1 MMHLSHR
8 IQPVHGVS
16 LVLALHF
23 VGVIGLLSPLANWFL
38 LLTPLN
44 LLLTAGAMITFS
56 GLDRRT
62 LALALLLGALGYC
75 VEVLGVWTGRV
86 FGEYAY
92 GDVLGSKVL
101 EVPLLIGLNWSV
113 LVFAIGTP
121 ISRLHLP
128 VSLKI
133 LASSLA
139 MVMLD
144 ILMEPVAVRLGF
156 WSWEQGSIPF
166 QNYLAWGIVSLFFF
180 SLFFLLPVQR
190 HNPIARWVLLAQVAF
205 FALLNLLLP
214 GA

>member
-1 MMHLSHR
+1 MMYLSQR

-16 LVLALHF
+16 LVLALHL
-23 VGVIGLLSPLANWFL
+23 VGVVGLLSPLANWFL

-44 LLLTAGAMITFS
+44 LLLTAGAMVTFS

-62 LALALLLGALGYC
+62 LALALWLGALGYC

-92 GDVLGSKVL
+92 GDILGSKVL

-113 LVFAIGTP
+113 LVFAIGDP
-121 ISRLHLP
+121 ISRLRLP
-128 VSLKI
+128 VALKI

-144 ILMEPVAVRLGF
+144 VLMEPVAVRLGF

-166 QNYLAWGIVSLFFF
+166 QNYLAWGIVSLIFF

-190 HNPIARWVLLAQVAF
+190 QNPLARWVLLAQVAF

-214 GA
+214 GI